1 MKVTNVNVW
10 MIGGS
15 ADVKAVKSAVR
26 SAVDGS
32 FCFGSEKIAMY
43 RAVKAVRKEMER
55 QANEVKNSPPVWM
68 VVSFE
73 TLSGLPWMKRRS
85 WGYIYAAS
93 AMSFGFAKK
102 MSCRAPVSDFVQP
115 RDGDGRVGGASFARI
130 EPSGTDRV
138 VASCSRVPFEPKE
151 ESDVVSSKPETGL
164 HGGGEF

>member
-55 QANEVKNSPPVWM
+55 QANEVKNSPPAWM

-85 WGYIYAAS
+85 WGSSPKVAAS
-93 AMSFGFAKK
+93 FRKSPVRLRLRASTFA
-102 MSCRAPVSDFVQP
+102 D
-115 RDGDGRVGGASFARI
+115 
-130 EPSGTDRV
+130 
-138 VASCSRVPFEPKE
+138 
-151 ESDVVSSKPETGL
+151 
-164 HGGGEF
+164 